1 MLPARH
7 DDDDDD
13 KFVIFFVYTLYQP
26 RYYSDRL
33 FNANFSV

>member
-13 KFVIFFVYTLYQP
+13 DDEIGLLSVQFYVLI
-26 RYYSDRL
+26 
-33 FNANFSV
+33 NFRWF

>member
-13 KFVIFFVYTLYQP
+13 FFFETDFY
-26 RYYSDRL
+26 RCECFGHFDIC
-33 FNANFSV
+33 